1 MRLRTENILR
11 IIWERLKMKEKKLK
25 YKPKE
30 KGGKFYWHGAW
41 SRGQGAGGREP
52 RAKSQELRP

>member
-30 KGGKFYWHGAW
+30 KGRKLYWQGAW
-41 SRGQGAGGREP
+41 SKGQ
-52 RAKSQELRP
+52 RARS